1 MNETWISLNKKA
13 DFYTLAEQ
21 FHIDPVIARVI
32 RNRDVIGEEA
42 VKRYLDIKSQLYN
55 PHLMKDL
62 EKGVAIIR
70 EAIVNQEP
78 IRIISDYDVDGVM
91 SNYILYRA
99 LCRCN
104 AKADYRIP
112 DRIAD
117 GYGMNEAMVK
127 EAYDD
132 GIRVLLTCDNGIS
145 AMEAVQ
151 YAKSL
156 DMQVVV
162 TDHHDIPFEYDEDDH
177 KCYLLPP
184 ADAVVDPKQK
194 DCAYPYKHL
203 CGAGVVYKFVQVL
216 YEACGIEA
224 EAAEE
229 FIEFVAMATICD
241 VMELTDENRI
251 LVKRGLEEMSRTGN
265 IGLRALIRANELDRK
280 RLQAYHIG
288 FVLGPCINST
298 GRLQNAKMS
307 MELLLTQD
315 YDAAERQAQALKQL
329 NDERKEMTLHGVE
342 FAIEQVETTTLAD
355 DRVLVLYLP
364 DTHESLAGIIA
375 GRIRERYYRPTIV
388 LTDSEPG
395 LLKGSARSID
405 GYNMYEA
412 LTECRELLVKYG
424 GHPMAAGMTIQAK
437 NLEYFRH
444 KMNIL
449 CELTPEDLT
458 PKLYIDVPMPID
470 YITFELIEQLDLLE
484 PFGKGNEKPVFA
496 QKNLRVRSAR
506 VLGRNGNLLKLEFE
520 SENGARMEGIYFQVD
535 EFLQN
540 IRSWFGEAEC
550 DQMLK
555 GWLNNVV
562 LHVAY
567 YPAINEFNGMRAM
580 EIVVKSYLP
589 APLDFS

>member
-13 DFYTLAEQ
+13 DFYALAEKFQ
-21 FHIDPVIARVI
+21 IDPVIARVI
-32 RNRDVIGEEA
+32 RNREVIGEEA
-42 VKRYLDIKSQLYN
+42 FERYLDIRASLYS
-55 PHLMKDL
+55 PRLMKHL
-62 EKGVAIIR
+62 EKGVEIIR
-70 EAIVNQEP
+70 EAIVRQEP

-91 SNYILYRA
+91 SNYILYKA
-99 LCRCN
+99 LLRCN
-104 AKADYRIP
+104 ARADYRIP

-117 GYGMNEAMVK
+117 GYGMNENMVQ
-127 EAYDD
+127 EAYDA
-132 GIRVLLTCDNGIS
+132 GMKVLLTCDNGIS
-145 AMEAVQ
+145 AYDAVA
-151 YAKSL
+151 YAKRL
-156 DMQVVV
+156 GMQVVI
-162 TDHHDIPFEYDEDDH
+162 TDHHDIPFEYDDEDH
-177 KCYLLPP
+177 KQYLIPP
-184 ADAVVDPKQK
+184 ADAVIDPKQK

-229 FIEFVAMATICD
+229 FMEFVAMATICD

-251 LVKRGLEEMSRTGN
+251 LVKRGLAEMSRTGN
-265 IGLRALIRANELDRK
+265 IGLRALIRANELDK
-280 RLQAYHIG
+280 KKQQAYHVG

-298 GRLQNAKMS
+298 GRLQNARLS
-307 MELLLTQD
+307 MELLLTED
-315 YDAAERQAQALKQL
+315 YDAAEKQAQYLKQL
-329 NDERKEMTLHGVE
+329 NDERKEMTLRGVE

-375 GRIRERYYRPTIV
+375 GRIRERYYRPTII

-405 GYNMYEA
+405 GYNMYDA

-424 GHPMAAGMTIQAK
+424 GHPMAAGMTLQAK
-437 NLEYFRH
+437 DLEYFRH
-444 KMNIL
+444 KLNVL
-449 CELTPEDLT
+449 CELTEEDLK

-470 YITFELIEQLDLLE
+470 YITFELIEQLELLE

-496 QKNLRVRSAR
+496 QKNLKVRSAK
-506 VLGRNGNLLKLEFE
+506 VLGRNGNLLKLAFE
-520 SENGARMEGIYFQVD
+520 SENGACMEGIYFQVE
-535 EFLQN
+535 EFLEN

-555 GWLNNVV
+555 GWLNNVT
-562 LHVAY
+562 LNVAY

-589 APLDFS
+589 AALDFS